1 MPKRKALSPS
11 PSLDPADP
19 CAIGQFWLT
28 QDEVNRI
35 REKMNKIKLG
45 KTWRWEWRVEEVSKA
60 QGARSKKRTKEK
72 ETEAKQAKASEVQAR
87 QAAKAQATPKAAP
100 KAALKSRPTAKA
112 KPKAAPKASPNST
125 ASRNRRD
132 AQAAQEMVP
141 APQAQTI
148 EEDDQQSD
156 TDIRNE
162 MASPWSPC
170 DQQERDFLH
179 GLAEQISEDRI
190 RRLIQMY
197 SNIAEDVHTKEPTL
211 NIDNMSRRQREGF
224 KDILE
229 HMVEETREERARE
242 EAASRGTAAGEQVEN
257 APPNQQTASAASTTT
272 EPAREPLPHPEL
284 PEDQLY
290 ENEEELKNFLDEC
303 DEWIRDW

>member
-162 MASPWSPC
+162 
-170 DQQERDFLH
+170 
-179 GLAEQISEDRI
+179 
-190 RRLIQMY
+190 
-197 SNIAEDVHTKEPTL
+197 
-211 NIDNMSRRQREGF
+211 
-224 KDILE
+224 
-229 HMVEETREERARE
+229 ETRGGGGHVTPVVNEF
-242 EAASRGTAAGEQVEN
+242 VETLWFSYGLQPSHQK
-257 APPNQQTASAASTTT
+257 APCGKAFCGNLGGVLVWTCPVCAPDGFAVVTVR
-272 EPAREPLPHPEL
+272 PARTRFSSRLGRTNLRGPCGGLSPRVPQSL
-284 PEDQLY
+284 ILCRMY
-290 ENEEELKNFLDEC
+290 WLDV
-303 DEWIRDW
+303 IGYIGHL